1 MKINLYYSSLNSL
14 SADRLIAD
22 LKNRNRSQKH
32 IIITPDKSSLYYERK
47 LFQILQES
55 SFFDVSATTLSRF
68 ANGVIGTG
76 HNILSKQGGVLIVK
90 RILLEHKSE
99 LKSFSKSCEL
109 IGFAGS
115 LFDTICMFK
124 SCNIAPS
131 QIEEVSADT
140 LNNKLHDIKFVYEKY
155 EEYLKNQYTD
165 SFNRLNLCA
174 MKINKDEFSDTNF
187 YFVGFDD
194 FTKQGYAIIEK
205 LLKCACSVSIA
216 TTYAKTTDGKRN
228 GNIYLNNVYYNSLDI
243 AKLVG
248 VECNKI
254 EVKDDLPKDKLTL
267 SNFVLA
273 NRAPQLKN
281 QQDYLKI
288 IKYNNVDDEIKNTI
302 LDIKYNIINNS
313 LRYKNF
319 AIVVSDMGRYKT
331 KLIEYCNKLG
341 VNYFLD
347 EKIKLKDTMFSRF
360 VSNLIS
366 ILHKP
371 TKFNILSFLKSSLL
385 DINIQDIDNYSTYID
400 KYEPQFDNLLR
411 CDNEAIQ
418 QYFNIL
424 IKYRQ
429 RGESRN
435 VSGVL
440 DDVAHILSELEI
452 ENKVNNLLKEYFSRG
467 ELEVYRVLKQSY
479 GKVLSIFNEVKVID
493 GYECSYLELAKF
505 FDMYVN
511 NLSVVVPPIVT
522 DAVTIASTDCENLFD
537 VDYVYFLGFNE
548 GVAPRY
554 NVDSGIISDDEIEK
568 MPLKT
573 RLNPTISV
581 INKRLKFK
589 LFELIFVANKNAIVS
604 YPVKGSDG
612 DMYPNA
618 IINSLVMAYGVD
630 IVRNGSAKLD
640 IVNNSIVHF
649 DEDNFIYNN
658 FSKDIAT
665 DNYVG
670 LMKCWDNYSDN
681 KNYIK
686 TMSSLD
692 SIVGDSSY
700 VENMQYDNNLTP
712 ITKGLFLQ
720 SQKIGISEIE
730 RFNTCPYAHFV
741 DYGLKLKPCEKN
753 DLSALDIGNII
764 HEFVKE
770 AIFRLEEDNVAL
782 EILDK
787 ILLKND
793 YKYLV
798 ENKNNNFV
806 IKSLGEE
813 VERIFKV
820 LKYQQSVSSFSTIY
834 AELPFNMKVC
844 AIDGRDIYLTGV
856 VDRIDKFENGMRV
869 IDYKTGNIT
878 FKNFDDIYYGN
889 KVQVIVYLSALSKDK
904 NLEPLGALYFPISN
918 AFAQEKCEDLY
929 QMQGIVEKSLTNMLA
944 FDKNLSE
951 SNYSSNIINLSTT
964 AKGEIYLN
972 SYYKNMCLSNSDIAK
987 VSDFVMDLVK
997 ESINKINGGEINPHP
1012 LDDTA
1017 CRYCEYK
1024 GLCNFNE
1031 KYNNSYR
1038 RTIKVKSIEELL
1050 GGQDE

>member
-1 MKINLYYSSLNSL
+1 MKFNLYHSSLNGL

-22 LKNRNRSQKH
+22 LRNRDRSKKH
-32 IIITPDKSSLYYERK
+32 IIITTDKSSLYYERK

-55 SFFDVSATTLSRF
+55 SFFDISVTTLSRF
-68 ANGVIGTG
+68 ANSVIGAG
-76 HNILSKQGGVLIVK
+76 HNILTKQGGVLIVK

-140 LNNKLHDIKFVYEKY
+140 LNNKLQDIKFVYEKY

-174 MKINKDEFSDTNF
+174 MKISKDDFSDVDF

-205 LLKCACSVSIA
+205 LLKCSSSVSIA
-216 TTYAKTTDGKRN
+216 TTYAKTTDEKKN
-228 GNIYLNNVYYNSLDI
+228 GNIYLNNVYYNAIDI

-254 EVKDDLPKDKLTL
+254 EVKGGLGEDKLLL
-267 SNFVLA
+267 SNCVLA
-273 NRAPQLKN
+273 NRIPQLKDN
-281 QQDYLKI
+281 QDYLNI
-288 IKYNNVDDEIKNTI
+288 IKYNNIDDEIKNTI
-302 LDIKYNIINNS
+302 LDIKFQIVNNN

-319 AIVVSDMGRYKT
+319 AVVVSDMGRYKT
-331 KLIEYCNKLG
+331 KLTEYCNKLN

-347 EKIKLKDTMFSRF
+347 EKIKLKDTLFSRF

-371 TKFNILSFLKSSLL
+371 TKFNVLAFLKSALL
-385 DINIQDIDNYSTYID
+385 DINVQDIDNYSTFVD
-400 KYEPQFDNLLR
+400 KYEPQFDNLLKSE
-411 CDNEAIQ
+411 NENIQ
-418 QYFNIL
+418 KYFDIL
-424 IKYRQ
+424 TKYRH
-429 RGESRN
+429 SNAVRN
-435 VSGVL
+435 VLEIL
-440 DDVAHILSELEI
+440 DSIAYILSELGI
-452 ENKVNNLLKEYFSRG
+452 ENRVENLLKEYYSRG
-467 ELEVYRVLKQSY
+467 DLEEYRVLKQSY
-479 GKVLSIFNEVKVID
+479 GKVLTIFDEVKVID
-493 GYECSYLELAKF
+493 GYECSYLELSKF
-505 FDMYVN
+505 FDMYVD
-511 NLSVVVPPIVT
+511 NLSIVVPPIVT

-568 MPLKT
+568 MPLRT

-589 LFELIFVANKNAIVS
+589 LFELIFVANKKAIVS
-604 YPVKGSDG
+604 YPTKGADG

-630 IVRNGSAKLD
+630 VIKNGSTKLD
-640 IVNNSIVHF
+640 IVNNSVVHF

-658 FSKDIAT
+658 FSKDVAT
-665 DNYVG
+665 DNYVQ

-681 KNYIK
+681 KNYIL
-686 TMSSLD
+686 TMSTLHN
-692 SIVGDSSY
+692 IVGDGSY
-700 VENMQYDNNLTP
+700 VENLKYDNNLTP
-712 ITKGLFLQ
+712 ITRGVFLQ

-764 HEFVKE
+764 HEFVKI
-770 AIFRLEEDNVAL
+770 AIFRLDENDIAQ

-787 ILLKND
+787 ILEKDD

-806 IKSLGEE
+806 IKSLKEE
-813 VERIFKV
+813 AERIFKV
-820 LKYQQSVSSFSTIY
+820 LKYQQSVSSFSTKS
-834 AELPFNMKVC
+834 AELPFNMKLC
-844 AIDGRDIYLTGV
+844 SIDGKDICLTGV
-856 VDRIDKFENGMRV
+856 IDRVDEFEKGIRV
-869 IDYKTGNIT
+869 IDYKTGNIS

-904 NLEPLGALYFPISN
+904 NLDPLGALYFPISN
-918 AFAQEKCEDLY
+918 AFAVDKCEDLY
-929 QMQGIVEKSLTNMLA
+929 QMQGVVEKSLTNMLA

-951 SNYSSNIINLSTT
+951 PNYSSNIVNLSTT
-964 AKGEIYLN
+964 AKGEIYSN
-972 SYYKNMCLSNSDIAK
+972 SYYKNMCLSNADILK
-987 VSDFVMDLVK
+987 VSEFVMDLVK
-997 ESINKINGGEINPHP
+997 ESINKIDCGEINPHP

-1031 KYNNSYR
+1031 KYNNAFR
-1038 RTIKVKSIEELL
+1038 RTIRVRSIEELL